1 MRHTDIATND
11 GSHWWAVLDSGAMP
25 PTYNARAICGSM
37 SAASAHSEESDT
49 PMRRTPFR
57 SGDWAASNSAL
68 IDAKAE
74 RSEIGVTRDRL
85 RVMIWKS
92 ANFTLSVT
100 VCPLTPVVSQ

>member
-57 SGDWAASNSAL
+57 GGNWAASNSAL

-74 RSEIGVTRDRL
+74 RSKIGVTRDRL
-85 RVMIWKS
+85 RVMI
-92 ANFTLSVT
+92 
-100 VCPLTPVVSQ
+100 CPSLQPEIPTAASPPGAGRV